1 MKLLKRF
8 IFATTVLLPLSQ
20 VAEARRGC
28 CSHHGG
34 VCSNQCCD
42 GTQLSAKCGGGLS
55 VIPKSLEKSEA
66 KKLKKKARNQD
77 TAKAGMAKAS

>member
-1 MKLLKRF
+1 MKLLKRL
-8 IFATTVLLPLSQ
+8 IFVTSILFPLSQ

-42 GTQLSAKCGGGLS
+42 GTQLSAKCGGGS
-55 VIPKSLEKSEA
+55 YFIQNDVEKQA
-66 KKLKKKARNQD
+66 KKNKAK
-77 TAKAGMAKAS
+77 T

>member
-8 IFATTVLLPLSQ
+8 IFATAVLLPISQ
-20 VAEARRGC
+20 VAEGRRGC
-28 CSHHGG
+28 CSHQGG

-55 VIPKSLEKSEA
+55 VIQKNLETSEA
-66 KKLKKKARNQD
+66 KKLKKKARNQA
-77 TAKAGMAKAS
+77 TAKTGMAKAS